1 MESLVISFLVLM
13 CVVSFLNLFAL
24 VLLYRKQLN
33 FYFASVFASVL
44 VANVGY
50 LAGAL
55 AESAETVIIATKAC
69 YLGSV
74 FLPMFEFFIIVRI
87 CRFRFPDWAKLLL
100 GLLSTSVLL
109 LSCTIG
115 HSDIYYKSVTY
126 MHMYGVGY
134 CACEYGP
141 WHFMWNLVLVGYTLA
156 NIVTIAYAARTRI
169 NVSYKNLIAVAL
181 MTLISII
188 SFLISRE
195 VGSDTMV
202 VPLVYVIDEFIL
214 FFVCLRVRMND
225 ISDSVLE
232 SLGEENRN
240 AYVAFSDKGI
250 YLGCND
256 IAYKYFPELKEF
268 RVDRAMPED
277 LEISKHFKSL
287 MDSFVRKDSP
297 SDSYFA
303 YGRRNYRVCVRKVP
317 RNKISHI
324 VLFRIEDETT
334 LQRYIKKLDTHNTK
348 LKDVIKDNDR
358 HIHAIQEQMI
368 VGMAKMVESRDSN
381 TGGHIM
387 RTSGIVAIFAEEL
400 QKDKGF
406 GRTREYYDALIAA
419 APMHD
424 LGKIAIDDKIL
435 RKPGSFTP
443 EEFEVMKTHAEKGA
457 AIVENLLSEIES
469 PFFVEIAK
477 NVACFHHER
486 FDGSGYPYGL
496 FGANIPFEARVM
508 AVADV
513 YDALVSKRCYKEQM
527 SFEEAYNLI
536 MNSMGTHFDPRLRDC
551 FVACRE
557 KLEHYYL
564 TSPGWESI
572 EKDKNC

>member
-156 NIVTIAYAARTRI
+156 NIVVIAYAARTRI

-232 SLGEENRN
+232 SLDEENRN

-457 AIVENLLSEIES
+457 AIVENLLAEIES